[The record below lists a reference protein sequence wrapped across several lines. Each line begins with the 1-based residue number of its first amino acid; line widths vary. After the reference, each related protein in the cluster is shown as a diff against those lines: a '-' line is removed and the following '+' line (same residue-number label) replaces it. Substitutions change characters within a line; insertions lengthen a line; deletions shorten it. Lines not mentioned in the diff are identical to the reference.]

1 MTRSR
6 EEKVDLLAGWEKR
19 AEWPLAI
26 VAAVFLVAY
35 SVDVLGHPD
44 HRVDLALQIIV
55 AASWLAFVID
65 YLTRLFLTPDRGRWM
80 LRHLFDLA
88 IVILPILR
96 PLRLVSL
103 VILISAVQKA
113 LGGAIRGRVAV
124 YTAASSVLLIYV
136 ASLAV
141 YDAEHGHPGADIT
154 TFGDAVWWSFVTV
167 TTVGYGDYTPV
178 TMTGRIV
185 AVLLMIGGISLIG
198 VVTATIASWIVE
210 RVAEEDDAARTATA
224 VEIGELRD
232 EIRLLR
238 EILTGGDHRPTEAAI
253 ASSPERE
260 GHGGEDRPH
269 EHRQPGGS
277 Q

>member
-238 EILTGGDHRPTEAAI
+238 EILTAGDHRPTEAAI